1 MEFDKTMSFEV
12 EREENTKCQEILK
25 DVYQALVEK
34 GYNPINQIVGY
45 ILSGDPTYITSH
57 NDARNKIRTIERDE
71 LLEKM
76 VKLYRTRKLIMRM
89 LGIDYG
95 EARVGTAIT
104 DELNITVQGL
114 ETIQRN
120 NSDKIVLKRLD
131 EIFEKYEVDTIV
143 VGMPL
148 NMNGT
153 ISERAKITEQFIHKL
168 KCKYNKKKIETID
181 ERLTTVEAH
190 KTMNFLDV
198 KKTRKRSIVDTISA
212 VYILETYLNKCKN
225 TMKN

>member
-1 MEFDKTMSFEV
+1 
-12 EREENTKCQEILK
+12 
-25 DVYQALVEK
+25 
-34 GYNPINQIVGY
+34 
-45 ILSGDPTYITSH
+45 
-57 NDARNKIRTIERDE
+57 
-71 LLEKM
+71 
-76 VKLYRTRKLIMRM
+76 MRI

-153 ISERAKITEQFIHKL
+153 MSERAKITEQFIHKL

>member
-1 MEFDKTMSFEV
+1 
-12 EREENTKCQEILK
+12 
-25 DVYQALVEK
+25 
-34 GYNPINQIVGY
+34 
-45 ILSGDPTYITSH
+45 
-57 NDARNKIRTIERDE
+57 
-71 LLEKM
+71 
-76 VKLYRTRKLIMRM
+76 MRM

-148 NMNGT
+148 NMNCT
-153 ISERAKITEQFIHKL
+153 MSERAKITEQFIHKL

-198 KKTRKRSIVDTISA
+198 KKTRKRR
-212 VYILETYLNKCKN
+212 NKKI
-225 TMKN
+225 